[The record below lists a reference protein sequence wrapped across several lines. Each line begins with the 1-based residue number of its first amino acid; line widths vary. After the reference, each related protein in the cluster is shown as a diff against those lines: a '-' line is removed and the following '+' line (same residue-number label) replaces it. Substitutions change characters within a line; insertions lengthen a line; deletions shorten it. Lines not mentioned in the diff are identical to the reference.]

1 MASISTGEMSAL
13 HDLVRELEKERESKI
28 WCMLHCGGGGHICGP
43 TMWSI
48 IQNRDAIGTGKR
60 VELLIH
66 SGGGH
71 PDIAYR
77 VMKFF
82 RRRFQEVNIIVP
94 LTAKSAATIMCLGAD
109 KIYFGELAD
118 LGPIDIQ
125 IDDNVEHGR
134 RSFSPLDEF
143 KSLEFLR
150 EQALEWMDYY
160 AAVMNMR
167 YGLSIKESL
176 KDSVPLVTAVMRPV
190 FEQID
195 PVEMGGYR
203 RAIAIGEEYA
213 KRMLAL
219 TGNPSARQIIRNVV
233 WGYPSHDF
241 CIDYEEAEQ
250 LGLPVERLPVDQ
262 DRKLTA
268 AILAIE
274 EDTYHGF
281 VPQPPPPQQPSAPES
296 TKSVRKATAAK
307 GSSGKRV
314 NGSGGSGQKE
324 RVGSEGPAVGS
335 PTTTD

>member
-1 MASISTGEMSAL
+1 MATGDMSAM
-13 HDLVRELEKERESKI
+13 HDLVRELEKERGSRI
-28 WCMLHCGGGGHICGP
+28 WCVLHCGGGSHICGP

-48 IQNRDAIGTGKR
+48 YENRDAIGTGPKI
-60 VELLIH
+60 ELLIH

-71 PDIAYR
+71 PQIAYQA
-77 VMKFF
+77 MKFF
-82 RRRFQEVNIIVP
+82 RRRFKKVNIIVP

-109 KIYFGELAD
+109 KIYLGELAD

-125 IDDNVEHGR
+125 IDDQVEHGQ

-160 AAVMNMR
+160 AAVMNRR

-176 KDSVPLVTAVMRPV
+176 KDSIPLVTAVMRPV

-195 PVEMGGYR
+195 PIQMGGYR

-219 TGNPSARQIIRNVV
+219 TGNPNAHQIIRSAV

-241 CIDYEEAEQ
+241 CIDLEEAQ
-250 LGLPVERLPVDQ
+250 TLGLPVELLPADQ
-262 DRKLTA
+262 DRRLTA
-268 AILAIE
+268 ALLSID
-274 EDTYHGF
+274 EDSYHGF
-281 VPQPPPPQQPSAPES
+281 APTLPPPASSAPVIA
-296 TKSVRKATAAK
+296 KPVRDVRPPKNANGK
-307 GSSGKRV
+307 RKRV
-314 NGSGGSGQKE
+314 NGSGGSSGPEE
-324 RVGSEGPAVGS
+324 RV
-335 PTTTD
+335 

>member
-1 MASISTGEMSAL
+1 MSQQFSGEMSAF
-13 HDLVRELEKERESKI
+13 HDLIRELEKERQSRI
-28 WCMLHCGGGGHICGP
+28 WCMAHCSGEAHICGP
-43 TMWSI
+43 TMFSI
-48 IQNRDAIGTGKR
+48 LQNRDAIGSGER
-60 VELLIH
+60 VELLLH

-82 RRRFQEVNIIVP
+82 RRRFKEVNVIVP

-160 AAVMNMR
+160 AAVMNAR
-167 YGLSIKESL
+167 YGLSIKEAL

-219 TGNPSARQIIRNVV
+219 TGHPNARQIIRSAV

-241 CIDYEEAEQ
+241 CIDFEEAMS
-250 LGLPVERLPVDQ
+250 LGLPVERLPADQ
-262 DRKLTA
+262 DRRLTA
-268 AILAIE
+268 AIVAIE
-274 EDTYHGF
+274 EDSYHGF
-281 VPQPPPPQQPSAPES
+281 VPQPPPPQQPAAGAAG
-296 TKSVRKATAAK
+296 SVPTAKRSGK
-307 GSSGKRV
+307 GRSGKRV
-314 NGSGGSGQKE
+314 NGSGDSGTEE
-324 RVGSEGPAVGS
+324 RVGSQGSAV
-335 PTTTD
+335 